1 MSDVSGGTRNKVGRE
16 QLLAAAAAIFFEQ
29 GYAATRIDDII
40 ERTGGSKRNI
50 YSEFGNKEGLF
61 AAIVSQQ
68 ADRALSTLAIDNLV
82 GQSLRDILTA
92 FGHRL
97 IDIFMSP
104 TLLGVYRIA
113 ITECARFPE
122 LVRRFYD
129 LGPGRA
135 GTTLAGVLVAA
146 QERGEIY
153 TRNCAM
159 AGDHFVGMIRG
170 NLHLQVMLGLRA
182 PPEQE
187 ERAALVASV
196 VDTFLCG
203 MEYQKAPP
211 PR

>member
-1 MSDVSGGTRNKVGRE
+1 MSDASGGARIKVGRE

-68 ADRALSTLAIDNLV
+68 AGRALSALAIDNLG
-82 GQSLRDILTA
+82 GQSLKDMLTT

-97 IDIFMSP
+97 IDIYMSP
-104 TLLGVYRIA
+104 VLLGVYRIA
-113 ITECARFPE
+113 ITECARFPD

-135 GTTLAGVLVAA
+135 GATLAAVLVAA
-146 QERGEIY
+146 QERGEIR
-153 TRNCAM
+153 TGDCAM

-170 NLHLQVMLGLRA
+170 NLHLQVMLGLRE
-182 PPEQE
+182 PPDTA
-187 ERAALVASV
+187 EREALVASV
-196 VDTFLCG
+196 VDLFLDG
-203 MEYQKAPP
+203 VEYRGT
-211 PR
+211 PRGR